1 MTTMRDVAV
10 LAKVSA
16 KTVSRVFN
24 DDPHVLP
31 ETRARVADAMRELGY
46 VPNSLA
52 RTFRTGRSPVLGV
65 AVPDIADPF
74 FAVIAKAVEEVAA
87 RADMGVVV
95 SSLGYDPQ
103 REAGALES
111 LLRRSLSGLVVAP
124 TSQDQGHLGTWA
136 ARLPVVFVDRPPRG
150 LTADAFLGDDHEG
163 GRIATEHLIS
173 HGHRE
178 IAFVGDDPRTS
189 TTGQR
194 LAGYRSALVDAGL
207 EPSGNLVTFGAWGS
221 RGASDSCSRS
231 APDGATDPSRAEQV
245 VGRLRRAGPPP
256 TALVSADARTTMTL
270 VPALAG
276 STWAVVGFGDFP
288 MAHMLSPAL
297 TVIDQDPA
305 TLGHMAAERVI
316 QRLATPGRRF
326 RRRTVTPVRL
336 VERRSCWSPAQ
347 SAVLFPSSFP
357 GAGPSASHVQAATPD
372 AHAHRPAAIPVPSLV
387 EEPTP

>member
-1 MTTMRDVAV
+1 MRDVAA

-31 ETRARVADAMRELGY
+31 ETRARVSDAMRELSY

-65 AVPDIADPF
+65 AVPDLADPF
-74 FAVIAKAVEEVAA
+74 FAVIAKAVEEVAS

-103 REAGALES
+103 REAVALES

-124 TSQDQGHLGTWA
+124 TSQDQGHLGAWA

-150 LTADAFLGDDHEG
+150 LTADAFTGDDHAG

-178 IAFVGDDPRTS
+178 IAFVGDDPRMY
-189 TTGQR
+189 TTVER

-207 EPSGNLVTFGAWGS
+207 EPSSDLVTFGAWDPGS
-221 RGASDSCSRS
+221 ASDSGDASDL
-231 APDGATDPSRAEQV
+231 ARAEQV

-256 TALVSADARTTMTL
+256 TALLSADARTTMTL

-305 TLGHMAAERVI
+305 NLGRMAAERVI
-316 QRLATPGRRF
+316 HRLAAPERRF
-326 RRRTVTPVRL
+326 RRRTVTPARL
-336 VERRSCWSPAQ
+336 VERRSCWSPAH
-347 SAVLFPSSFP
+347 SAVLFPTSFP
-357 GAGPSASHVQAATPD
+357 GAGTSASRIQAASPD
-372 AHAHRPAAIPVPSLV
+372 AHDHRPGAIPLPSLA